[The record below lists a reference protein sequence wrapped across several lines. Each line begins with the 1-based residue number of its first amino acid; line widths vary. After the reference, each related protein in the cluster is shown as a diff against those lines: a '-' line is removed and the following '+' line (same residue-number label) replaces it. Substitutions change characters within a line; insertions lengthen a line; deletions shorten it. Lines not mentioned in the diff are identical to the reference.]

1 MKKILIPF
9 LTSTVIFILFIPLT
23 RTLTTYLH
31 PVVLVVLFFC
41 LFVVILAIFLFLTSQ
56 QVTIGR
62 GFSLVAFGL
71 YTLSLLVLLFMRP
84 SEPAYDNTN
93 LVPMKTI
100 SIYLSG
106 NADWFVSF
114 YNLAAN
120 VGLFVPFGVLL
131 AFWTRRF
138 LIRTFLPFAL
148 ISCIEITQLLTNRGS
163 LDVDDLILNV
173 FGFYIGYALVPI
185 VKKIVKVK

>member
-1 MKKILIPF
+1 MKKILIPILMSIVIF
-9 LTSTVIFILFIPLT
+9 TIFIPITSTLTS
-23 RTLTTYLH
+23 YLH

-41 LFVVILAIFLFLTSQ
+41 IFVFNLAVYLFLTKQ
-56 QVTIGR
+56 QVMVRRSILIGA
-62 GFSLVAFGL
+62 FSL
-71 YTLSLLVLLFMRP
+71 YTLSLLILLFMRP
-84 SEPAYDNTN
+84 SESAYDNSN
-93 LVPMKTI
+93 LVPLKTI
-100 SIYLSG
+100 SLYLSG

-138 LIRTFLPFAL
+138 LIRVFLPFAL

-163 LDVDDLILNV
+163 LDIDDLILNV
-173 FGFYIGYALVPI
+173 LGFYIGYALVPLVRRI
-185 VKKIVKVK
+185 VEIK

>member
-9 LTSTVIFILFIPLT
+9 LISMAIFTIFIPLT
-23 RTLTTYLH
+23 KSLTTYLH

-41 LFVVILAIFLFLTSQ
+41 MFVVILSIYLLLTKQQIRIRRYFL
-56 QVTIGR
+56 VG
-62 GFSLVAFGL
+62 AFIL
-71 YTLSLLVLLFMRP
+71 YTLSLLILLFMRP
-84 SEPAYDNTN
+84 SEPAYENSN
-93 LVPMKTI
+93 LVPFKTI
-100 SIYLSG
+100 SLYLSG

-131 AFWTRRF
+131 AFWTRRL
-138 LIRTFLPFAL
+138 LIRAFLPFAL

-163 LDVDDLILNV
+163 LDIDDLILNV
-173 FGFYIGYALVPI
+173 LGFYIGYALVPS
-185 VKKIVKVK
+185 VRKIVEIK

>member
-9 LTSTVIFILFIPLT
+9 LISMAIFTIFIPLT

-41 LFVVILAIFLFLTSQ
+41 MFVVILSIYLLLTKQQIRIRRFFLF
-56 QVTIGR
+56 G
-62 GFSLVAFGL
+62 AFIL
-71 YTLSLLVLLFMRP
+71 YTLSLLILLFMRP
-84 SEPAYDNTN
+84 SEPAYENSN
-93 LVPMKTI
+93 LVPFKTI
-100 SIYLSG
+100 SLYLSG

-131 AFWTRRF
+131 ACWSRSF
-138 LIRTFLPFAL
+138 LIKVFLPFAL

-173 FGFYIGYALVPI
+173 LGFYIGYALVPL
-185 VKKIVKVK
+185 VRKIVVIK

>member
-1 MKKILIPF
+1 MKKILIPI
-9 LTSTVIFILFIPLT
+9 LWSIVIFTIFIPIT

-41 LFVVILAIFLFLTSQ
+41 LLVVNLAIYLFLTKQ
-56 QVTIGR
+56 QVRIR
-62 GFSLVAFGL
+62 FFFLVGIFIL
-71 YTLSLLVLLFMRP
+71 YTLSLLVLLFLRP
-84 SEPAYDNTN
+84 SEPAYDNSN
-93 LVPMKTI
+93 LTPFKTI
-100 SIYLSG
+100 TLYLSG

-131 AFWTRRF
+131 AFCTRRF
-138 LIRTFLPFAL
+138 LIRAFLPFTL

-163 LDVDDLILNV
+163 LDIDDLILNV
-173 FGFYIGYALVPI
+173 LGFYIGYALVPI
-185 VKKIVKVK
+185 VRKIIEIK

>member
-1 MKKILIPF
+1 MKKIFIPI
-9 LTSTVIFILFIPLT
+9 LMSIVIFTIFIPIT
-23 RTLTTYLH
+23 TTLTTYLH

-41 LFVVILAIFLFLTSQ
+41 LLVVNLAIYLFVTKQ
-56 QVTIGR
+56 QVLIR
-62 GFSLVAFGL
+62 KSLLIVAFIL

-84 SEPAYDNTN
+84 SEPAYDNSN
-93 LVPMKTI
+93 LVPLKTI
-100 SIYLSG
+100 SMYLSG

-131 AFWTRRF
+131 AFLTRNI
-138 LIRTFLPFAL
+138 LIRAFLPFAL

-163 LDVDDLILNV
+163 LDIDDLILNV
-173 FGFYIGYALVPI
+173 LGFYIGYALVPI
-185 VKKIVKVK
+185 VRKIVKIK

>member
-1 MKKILIPF
+1 MKKIFIPI
-9 LTSTVIFILFIPLT
+9 LMSIVIFTIFIPLT
-23 RTLTTYLH
+23 TTLTTYLH

-41 LFVVILAIFLFLTSQ
+41 LLVVNLAIYLFVTKQ
-56 QVTIGR
+56 QVLIR
-62 GFSLVAFGL
+62 KSLLIAAFIL

-84 SEPAYDNTN
+84 SEPAYDNSN
-93 LVPMKTI
+93 LVPFKTI
-100 SIYLSG
+100 SLYLSG

-131 AFWTRRF
+131 AFLTRRF

-185 VKKIVKVK
+185 VRKIIKIK

>member
-9 LTSTVIFILFIPLT
+9 LISMAIFTIFIPLT

-41 LFVVILAIFLFLTSQ
+41 MFVVILSIYLLLTKQQIRIRRFFLF
-56 QVTIGR
+56 G
-62 GFSLVAFGL
+62 AFIL
-71 YTLSLLVLLFMRP
+71 YTLSLLILLFMRP
-84 SEPAYDNTN
+84 SEPAYENSN
-93 LVPMKTI
+93 LVPFKTI
-100 SIYLSG
+100 SLYLSG

-131 AFWTRRF
+131 AYWSRSF
-138 LIRTFLPFAL
+138 LIKVFLPFAL

-173 FGFYIGYALVPI
+173 LGFYIGYALVPL
-185 VKKIVKVK
+185 VRKIVVIK

>member
-9 LTSTVIFILFIPLT
+9 LISMAIFTIFIPLT

-41 LFVVILAIFLFLTSQ
+41 MFVVILSIYLLLTKQQIRIRRFFL
-56 QVTIGR
+56 VG
-62 GFSLVAFGL
+62 AFIL
-71 YTLSLLVLLFMRP
+71 YTLSLLILLFMRP
-84 SEPAYDNTN
+84 SEPAYENSN
-93 LVPMKTI
+93 LVPFKTI
-100 SIYLSG
+100 SLYLSG

-131 AFWTRRF
+131 ACWSRSF
-138 LIRTFLPFAL
+138 LIKVFLPFAL

-173 FGFYIGYALVPI
+173 LGFYIGYALVPLAR
-185 VKKIVKVK
+185 KIVVIK